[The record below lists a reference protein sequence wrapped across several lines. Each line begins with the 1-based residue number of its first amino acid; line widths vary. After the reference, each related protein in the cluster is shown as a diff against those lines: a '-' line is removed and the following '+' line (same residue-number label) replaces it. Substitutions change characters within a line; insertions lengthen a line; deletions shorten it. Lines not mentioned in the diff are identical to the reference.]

1 LAREWPEDVRLDR
14 GSDGLEWLRAFYL
27 GFVTGLSV
35 VPLCVQLGRA
45 FWDLRRSTVVPGA
58 VYSESVHR
66 T

>member
-1 LAREWPEDVRLDR
+1 
-14 GSDGLEWLRAFYL
+14 LEWLRAFHL